1 MSEHPEENRAK
12 ARAKAKARAR
22 ARARARIQEQNTS
35 GKAKPGSLE
44 AAAEAFEEAKATEAR
59 KATARK
65 ISETDGGR
73 IALYNLKLTLPE
85 PEQAPAD
92 LRAISEEFSEAAGF
106 VYDEAEP
113 AAAAA
118 EPAFAEPAFAKP
130 TAEPAFAEPTAEAA
144 FAEPAALTEEAAPDE
159 AKPADVAPDA
169 GPVPESEHTVRG
181 AKWME
186 RARKEKAAASAPVFK
201 PAGHADM
208 APYTE
213 ETGEGP
219 EELPA
224 DAPEVR
230 APAREGFASRILPMH
245 GDSAGLLVK
254 KGIIIISALIILIC
268 VIAMILNGTLGSL
281 RMSPAAA
288 VAAVSVPGNGPAAFP
303 DLVSLL

>member
-1 MSEHPEENRAK
+1 MSERPEENRAK

-113 AAAAA
+113 AAAA
-118 EPAFAEPAFAKP
+118 P
-130 TAEPAFAEPTAEAA
+130 EAA
-144 FAEPAALTEEAAPDE
+144 FAEPAAPAEEAAPNE
-159 AKPADVAPDA
+159 AEPADVAPDA

>member
-1 MSEHPEENRAK
+1 MSERPEENRAK

-106 VYDEAEP
+106 VFDEAKP
-113 AAAAA
+113 AAAAPNKSKPA
-118 EPAFAEPAFAKP
+118 EAAP
-130 TAEPAFAEPTAEAA
+130 EAA
-144 FAEPAALTEEAAPDE
+144 FAEPAAPAEEAAPNE
-159 AKPADVAPDA
+159 AEPADVAPDA

>member
-1 MSEHPEENRAK
+1 MSERPEENRAK

-35 GKAKPGSLE
+35 GKVKPGSLE

-59 KATARK
+59 KATVRK

-113 AAAAA
+113 AAAA
-118 EPAFAEPAFAKP
+118 
-130 TAEPAFAEPTAEAA
+130 
-144 FAEPAALTEEAAPDE
+144 PDE

-181 AKWME
+181 ARWME

>member
-1 MSEHPEENRAK
+1 MSERPEENRAK

-65 ISETDGGR
+65 INETDGGR
-73 IALYNLKLTLPE
+73 IALYNLELTLPE
-85 PEQAPAD
+85 QEQAPAD

-113 AAAAA
+113 AAAAPEEA
-118 EPAFAEPAFAKP
+118 EPVVPAEE
-130 TAEPAFAEPTAEAA
+130 T
-144 FAEPAALTEEAAPDE
+144 APDE
-159 AKPADVAPDA
+159 AEPADVAPDA

-181 AKWME
+181 ARWME

>member
-1 MSEHPEENRAK
+1 MSERPEENRAK

-65 ISETDGGR
+65 INETDGGR
-73 IALYNLKLTLPE
+73 IALYNLELTLPE
-85 PEQAPAD
+85 QEQAPAD

-113 AAAAA
+113 AAAAPEEA
-118 EPAFAEPAFAKP
+118 EPVVPAEE
-130 TAEPAFAEPTAEAA
+130 T
-144 FAEPAALTEEAAPDE
+144 APDE
-159 AKPADVAPDA
+159 AEPADVAPDA

>member
-1 MSEHPEENRAK
+1 MSERPEENRAK

-106 VYDEAEP
+106 VFDEAKP
-113 AAAAA
+113 AEAAPNKSKPAEAA
-118 EPAFAEPAFAKP
+118 P
-130 TAEPAFAEPTAEAA
+130 EAA

-288 VAAVSVPGNGPAAFP
+288 VAAVSVPGNGPEAFP

>member
-1 MSEHPEENRAK
+1 MVPAEE
-12 ARAKAKARAR
+12 
-22 ARARARIQEQNTS
+22 T
-35 GKAKPGSLE
+35 
-44 AAAEAFEEAKATEAR
+44 
-59 KATARK
+59 
-65 ISETDGGR
+65 
-73 IALYNLKLTLPE
+73 
-85 PEQAPAD
+85 
-92 LRAISEEFSEAAGF
+92 
-106 VYDEAEP
+106 
-113 AAAAA
+113 
-118 EPAFAEPAFAKP
+118 
-130 TAEPAFAEPTAEAA
+130 
-144 FAEPAALTEEAAPDE
+144 APDE
-159 AKPADVAPDA
+159 AEPADVAPDA

>member
-1 MSEHPEENRAK
+1 MSERPEENRAK

-65 ISETDGGR
+65 INETDGGR
-73 IALYNLKLTLPE
+73 IALYNLELTLPE
-85 PEQAPAD
+85 QEQAPAD

-130 TAEPAFAEPTAEAA
+130 TAEPAFAEP
-144 FAEPAALTEEAAPDE
+144 AALTEETAPDE
-159 AKPADVAPDA
+159 AEPADVAPDA

>member
-1 MSEHPEENRAK
+1 MSERPEENRAK

-22 ARARARIQEQNTS
+22 ARVRARIQEQNTS

-106 VYDEAEP
+106 VYDEVEP
-113 AAAAA
+113 AEAAA

-130 TAEPAFAEPTAEAA
+130 TAEPA

-181 AKWME
+181 ARWME

>member
-1 MSEHPEENRAK
+1 MSERPEENRAK

-65 ISETDGGR
+65 INETDGGR

-106 VYDEAEP
+106 VYDEAKP
-113 AAAAA
+113 AAAA
-118 EPAFAEPAFAKP
+118 P
-130 TAEPAFAEPTAEAA
+130 EAA
-144 FAEPAALTEEAAPDE
+144 FAEPAAPAEEAAPNE
-159 AKPADVAPDA
+159 AEPADVAPDA

>member
-1 MSEHPEENRAK
+1 MSERPEENRAK

-113 AAAAA
+113 AKA
-118 EPAFAEPAFAKP
+118 
-130 TAEPAFAEPTAEAA
+130 TAEVAFAEPTAEPVVP
-144 FAEPAALTEEAAPDE
+144 AEETAPDE
-159 AKPADVAPDA
+159 AEPAEATPDA

-288 VAAVSVPGNGPAAFP
+288 VATVSVPGNGPAAFP